1 MYTFVIILV
10 KRIGCNVI
18 RNSTDIELKKLIDRS
33 FKDPIAALLLKY
45 SNLTKIQYE
54 SLIINFITDN
64 IIDNELTF
72 EKKSLFRSKKVSRG
86 SFSRTLVQARKN
98 IISSIYTIL
107 LLMYVGIFDKAP
119 FEEYKDLAEKLREY
133 LGVIKSYEGTSSDQI
148 IRRIDKELLDG
159 IRNLA
164 SSRSL
169 KGV

>member
-1 MYTFVIILV
+1 MIQ
-10 KRIGCNVI
+10 
-18 RNSTDIELKKLIDRS
+18 NSTDRELKKLIDRS

-64 IIDNELTF
+64 ITNNELTF

-107 LLMYVGIFDKAP
+107 LLMYVGIFDTAP
-119 FEEYKDLAEKLREY
+119 FEEYKDLADKLREY
-133 LGVIKSYEGTSSDQI
+133 LGVIKSYEGALSDQI
-148 IRRIDKELLDG
+148 IRRIDSELLEG

-169 KGV
+169 KAV